1 MNARRRTSDYG
12 KRAAATGSLL
22 APIWVR
28 TRKIALC
35 LPILFSA
42 SAAACST
49 TPAKSPDITAN
60 LRSDLERRGLKD
72 VSVAQD
78 RDTGVVTLSGKV
90 PSEDEKSA
98 AASLAQTAAPG
109 QVVAN
114 QIMVTP
120 PGMAHDATAIHD
132 AIDDG
137 IESNLK
143 AMMIR
148 IGSPADVKYS
158 VTSAVVT
165 LTGTVNSQQFRNELE
180 KEAAN
185 VANVKQV
192 VNELQVQDQKAT
204 TRRR

>member
-1 MNARRRTSDYG
+1 M
-12 KRAAATGSLL
+12 
-22 APIWVR
+22 
-28 TRKIALC
+28 
-35 LPILFSA
+35 
-42 SAAACST
+42 
-49 TPAKSPDITAN
+49 TAN

-98 AASLAQTAAPG
+98 AASIAQTAAPG

-120 PGMAHDATAIHD
+120 PGRAHDAAAIHD
-132 AIDDG
+132 AVDDG

-143 AMMIR
+143 ATMIR

-165 LTGTVNSQQFRNELE
+165 LTGTVASQAIRTNVE
-180 KEAAN
+180 KAAAD

>member
-1 MNARRRTSDYG
+1 M
-12 KRAAATGSLL
+12 LL
-22 APIWVR
+22 A
-28 TRKIALC
+28 AL
-35 LPILFSA
+35 
-42 SAAACST
+42 AAACST
-49 TPAKSPDITAN
+49 GPAKSPDIAAN
-60 LRSDLERRGLKD
+60 VRSDLERRGLHD

-78 RDTGVVTLSGKV
+78 RDTGVVTLGGKV
-90 PSEDEKSA
+90 PSEEDKSA
-98 AASLAQTAAPG
+98 AASIAQAAAPK

-114 QIMVTP
+114 QIIVTP
-120 PGMAHDATAIHD
+120 LGMERNATAIHD
-132 AIDDG
+132 AVDDG

-165 LTGTVNSQQFRNELE
+165 LTGTVASQAIRTNVE
-180 KEAAN
+180 KEAAR

-204 TRRR
+204 TRRK